1 MDFVKVFSFG
11 SQPALVGVLTNY
23 SALATKPGKKLVPL
37 INRKF
42 WLNKKTKKRWRCGLE
57 VAGSSLFQQLRK
69 MSKEEWDNDPRLAE
83 LDGAFDKI
91 LNAVE
96 RNEGLTRKEWMTS
109 YEYGSSSS
117 CGLSREF

>member
-1 MDFVKVFSFG
+1 
-11 SQPALVGVLTNY
+11 
-23 SALATKPGKKLVPL
+23 
-37 INRKF
+37 
-42 WLNKKTKKRWRCGLE
+42 
-57 VAGSSLFQQLRK
+57 

-83 LDGAFDKI
+83 LDVAFDKI

>member
-1 MDFVKVFSFG
+1 
-11 SQPALVGVLTNY
+11 
-23 SALATKPGKKLVPL
+23 
-37 INRKF
+37 
-42 WLNKKTKKRWRCGLE
+42 
-57 VAGSSLFQQLRK
+57 

-83 LDGAFDKI
+83 LDVAFDKI

-117 CGLSREF
+117 CGLRRELWKKRTLLAKILTHFN